1 MMLLLLIA
9 YTISGCSA
17 VSFCPLRASVGCVHC
32 GYSVAANLLFDFP
45 REAVR
50 CQRSVL
56 LMEQRHCGGIKKE
69 VFELMI
75 KLSDGALFEGC
86 HSLYPSLLNV
96 LGGSLQYTGI

>member
-1 MMLLLLIA
+1 MLLLLILFQD
-9 YTISGCSA
+9 A
-17 VSFCPLRASVGCVHC
+17 VLYLFAPLRASVGCVHC

-56 LMEQRHCGGIKKE
+56 LMEQRHCGGIKKK